1 MHRQWIRV
9 ATVLA
14 TALVFGLA
22 ATATAGA
29 QPANLGTADYARAEK
44 VLDYHLKGRIKNA
57 RVEPHWLSD
66 GRFWYRRDGEHGAEY
81 LLVDPAARTRGPLFD
96 AARLRAAASAA
107 LPAAPLAPISV
118 SLESVGPENKALHL
132 RLPGDSKHELSCD
145 LLAYRCA
152 PVPAMTPDRYWL
164 TSPDGR
170 RAVFVRDHNL
180 WLRDLR
186 SGEER
191 ALTHDGEAHFGYG
204 ELPDFALHAVQ
215 TQQGQWKVPP
225 FALTW
230 SPDGK
235 RLFGT
240 RYDERKVE
248 PYPMVAMAPEH
259 GFRPQVHYIRL
270 GLLGDREAA
279 RDEWYS
285 IDVERGA
292 TRSIRLPPGWNGAI
306 EADVLG
312 WSPDHRRA
320 YAVTARYDHPARM
333 RLVEVG
339 LDDGKVREVIEERS
353 DTRVQ
358 LNDFIYSRPAVRVLA
373 ASHEVVWFSERDGWG
388 HLYLYD
394 LRDGRM
400 IRRLTAGDWLVRDII
415 GIDEG
420 KRQLYFTA
428 GGREPGDPYER
439 RLYRVGLDGGEPRLL
454 TPEAADH
461 DLDSGVSVIL
471 GGEAL
476 DLLSP
481 TGTAVVDNYSTLDT
495 PPRTVL
501 RSTQDGEVLLELEH
515 ADASAVLAAGWKAP
529 QRVRLKA
536 ADGRTDLYATVFFP
550 PGYSSEGAKPAQYPI
565 IDAFYGG
572 PQVTN
577 APVGF
582 AEAASAIN
590 PVSRSS
596 LAALGFVVITID
608 ARGTP
613 GRSQAF
619 HDASYHGGFADTQVD
634 DHVAAI
640 GELAARYPGLDL
652 ERVGVYGHSAG
663 GHASARA
670 ILRRPD
676 FYKVAVSS
684 AGNHNQQGMY
694 GGGINGLERIL
705 AGAPDYGASGVLRP
719 SPDAVPANYVANDNA
734 VLAANLRGKL
744 MLVYGDLDE
753 NALPAVTIQL
763 TSALIKAN
771 KDFDLLYLPNQNHE
785 LFRNDAYYTRRMW
798 DYFVEHLMGA
808 KPPQD
813 YRLQPPPKQ
822 GGGGY

>member
-1 MHRQWIRV
+1 MSKQGIGV
-9 ATVLA
+9 AMA
-14 TALVFGLA
+14 MALVFGLA
-22 ATATAGA
+22 AMATAGA
-29 QPANLGTADYARAEK
+29 QPAKLSAADYARAEK
-44 VLDYHLKGRIKNA
+44 VLDYNLRGRIKNA
-57 RVEPHWLSD
+57 QVEPHWLPD
-66 GRFWYRRDGEHGAEY
+66 GRFWYRRDGEHGAEF
-81 LLVDPAARTRGPLFD
+81 LLVDPAARSRGALFD
-96 AARLRAAASAA
+96 AARLHAAMSAA
-107 LPAAPLAPISV
+107 LPAAKIEAVPTPISV
-118 SLESVGPENKALHL
+118 RLENGALHA
-132 RLPGDSKHELSCD
+132 RLAGDRKHELSCD
-145 LLAYRCA
+145 LAAYRCDS
-152 PVPAMTPDRYWL
+152 VPATTPDRYWL
-164 TSPDGR
+164 ASPDGR
-170 RAVFVRDHNL
+170 SAVFVREHNL
-180 WLRDLR
+180 WLRDLH
-186 SGEER
+186 SGAER
-191 ALTHDGEAHFGYG
+191 ALTRDGEAHFGYG
-204 ELPDFALHAVQ
+204 ELPDFALHAVP
-215 TQQGQWKVPP
+215 TQLGLWKVPP
-225 FALTW
+225 FAVTW

-235 RLFGT
+235 RLLGT

-248 PYPMVAMAPEH
+248 PYPMVAMAPER

-285 IDVERGA
+285 VDVESGA
-292 TRSIRLPPGWNGAI
+292 TRSIRLPQGWNGAI

-312 WSPDHRRA
+312 WSPDNRRA
-320 YAVTARYDHPARM
+320 YAVIARYDHPARM
-333 RLVEVG
+333 RLVEID
-339 LDDGKVREVIEERS
+339 LDDGSLRDVIEERS

-373 ASHEVVWFSERDGWG
+373 GSNEVVWFSERDGWG

-415 GIDEG
+415 GVDEDR
-420 KRQLYFTA
+420 RQLYFTA
-428 GGREPGDPYER
+428 GGREPGDPYQR

-471 GGEAL
+471 GGKAL

-481 TGTAVVDNYSTLDT
+481 TGEAVIDNYSTLDA
-495 PPRTVL
+495 PPRTLL
-501 RSTQDGEVLLELEH
+501 RSTRDGEVLLELER
-515 ADASAVLAAGWKAP
+515 ADASAVLEAGWQAP
-529 QRVRLKA
+529 QRIRLKA
-536 ADGRTDLYATVFFP
+536 ADGRTDLYATVFLP
-550 PGYSSEGAKPAQYPI
+550 PGYSKERAKPGQYPI
-565 IDAFYGG
+565 VDAFYGG

-577 APVGF
+577 ASVGF
-582 AEAASAIN
+582 VEAAAAIN
-590 PVSRSS
+590 PISRSS

-619 HDASYHGGFADTQVD
+619 HDASYHGGFADVQVD

-640 GELAARYPGLDL
+640 RELAARYPGLDL
-652 ERVGVYGHSAG
+652 DRVGVYGHSAG

-705 AGAPDYGASGVLRP
+705 GGAPDYGASGVLRP
-719 SPDAVPANYVANDNA
+719 SPDAVPANYLANDNA

-808 KPPQD
+808 KPPKD
-813 YRLQPPPKQ
+813 YRLQAPAKP
-822 GGGGY
+822 GESGF